1 MLRFYFVCE
10 KIVSIDMPNDYLA
23 TIALIIL
30 LRGNK
35 DVKPM
40 EISWLSVDKK
50 LYYIILKLSHDV
62 WNVIEIK
69 LNIIETG
76 PFLFYVYYY

>member
-10 KIVSIDMPNDYLA
+10 KIVSIDMLNDYLA

-40 EISWLSVDKK
+40 EIS
-50 LYYIILKLSHDV
+50 
-62 WNVIEIK
+62 
-69 LNIIETG
+69 
-76 PFLFYVYYY
+76 